1 MFPAFVGLSLMV
13 GDRTDRHPLVMQ
25 SWLRKRRTICRAKP
39 SRIQPPGRASC
50 AAGGAPADEF
60 GRPSAGVTRPMVLL
74 RDGWR
79 VASPIAT
86 LTGPRSF
93 SLLRRGNAQCIT
105 QPTIVINKEA
115 TAAACASDIGENAMN
130 IIRLSATAALG
141 FAALSGNASAQ
152 QPGTPTNLPPLQ
164 SQSLPPPSGTQTVQP
179 FVPPPLQPLPSSAF
193 TTCTVS
199 CDTRAMN
206 CQSACVPGGPGAA
219 NPSCNLTCSS
229 QQLVCKQSCG
239 SGQ

>member
-1 MFPAFVGLSLMV
+1 MV
-13 GDRTDRHPLVMQ
+13 GDRTDHHPLVMQ
-25 SWLRKRRTICRAKP
+25 GWLRKRRTSALPRQT
-39 SRIQPPGRASC
+39 QPELNLPGGLRVRQAEPRPASLDAVGRGDPPHG
-50 AAGGAPADEF
+50 AA
-60 GRPSAGVTRPMVLL
+60 TR
-74 RDGWR
+74 
-79 VASPIAT
+79 IAT

-93 SLLRRGNAQCIT
+93 SLLRRGNAQCT
-105 QPTIVINKEA
+105 TVVINKEA
-115 TAAACASDIGENAMN
+115 TAAACAPDIRENAMN
-130 IIRLSATAALG
+130 MIRLSAMAELG

-199 CDTRAMN
+199 CDTQAMN